1 MTQSILKNLFLIYL
15 LRNSQV
21 FKQPLNNMGME
32 ITNKTHNR
40 KVLFNKLISLTITIT
55 KTSNNLTINTKKKI
69 IYNVNCKINQ
79 NKKDLDKNSKN
90 NRERE

>member
-32 ITNKTHNR
+32 ITTKAHNR

-55 KTSNNLTINTKKKI
+55 KTSNNLTIKTKKKI

-90 NRERE
+90 NREQE